1 MKTIEIAKV
10 TGVLTNSCTCQSYNE
25 DLGDFQP
32 APECW
37 GDCWCDQVEDFYEV
51 TKDLRDSN
59 ETYWW
64 KVEDLRLWNGEVSGY
79 FQAEKVIDLIRGMTV
94 TCDWIMRYSVFTDRI
109 EYSLSHHDA
118 MGSNSVLRGVT
129 EVEYEDNVLR
139 TTSLPEGATR

>member
-1 MKTIEIAKV
+1 MKTIEKATA

-25 DLGDFQP
+25 DLGDFEP

-37 GDCWCDQVEDFYEV
+37 GDCWRDQVEEFEMI

-64 KVEDLRLWNGEVSGY
+64 KVEDLRLWDREVSGY
-79 FQAEKVIDLIRGMTV
+79 FQAEKIRDLIAGMTV
-94 TCDWIMRYSVFTDRI
+94 NSEWIMRYSVFADRI

-129 EVEYEDNVLR
+129 GQEYEDKVR
-139 TTSLPEGATR
+139 Y

>member
-1 MKTIEIAKV
+1 MKTIEKATA

-25 DLGDFQP
+25 DLGDFEP

-37 GDCWCDQVEDFYEV
+37 GDCWRDQVEEFEMI

-64 KVEDLRLWNGEVSGY
+64 KVEDLRLWDREVSGY
-79 FQAEKVIDLIRGMTV
+79 FQAEKIRDLIAGMTV
-94 TCDWIMRYSVFTDRI
+94 NSEWTMRYSVFADRI

-118 MGSNSVLRGVT
+118 MGSTSVLRGVSGD
-129 EVEYEDNVLR
+129 EYEEKVR
-139 TTSLPEGATR
+139 Y